1 VTASVEKSLVKR
13 YNLLGTAYL
22 LAGMLNDSTLSEY
35 LALQMNYEENIYSF
49 ATHNGQ
55 ARWTHFSRID
65 DAAVSRYPSLRP
77 KKEMLQILSLFYTHN
92 FAPELAVGIASS
104 SVKTGPKLPSSSSAF
119 SSCGEQKLIY
129 SLTNL
134 ARASVSSI
142 SLSDFSIQVAL
153 MYPASLM
160 PLTSSRATVP
170 TSG

>member
-1 VTASVEKSLVKR
+1 MLTGEQLSLPLMCELPWLLAVTASVEKSLVKR

-55 ARWTHFSRID
+55 TRWTHFSRID

-92 FAPELAVGIASS
+92 FAPELAVGIATTKDETK
-104 SVKTGPKLPSSSSAF
+104 SV
-119 SSCGEQKLIY
+119 
-129 SLTNL
+129 
-134 ARASVSSI
+134 
-142 SLSDFSIQVAL
+142 
-153 MYPASLM
+153 
-160 PLTSSRATVP
+160 
-170 TSG
+170 

>member
-1 VTASVEKSLVKR
+1 MCELPWLLAVTASAENSLVKR

-77 KKEMLQILSLFYTHN
+77 KRN
-92 FAPELAVGIASS
+92 A
-104 SVKTGPKLPSSSSAF
+104 
-119 SSCGEQKLIY
+119 
-129 SLTNL
+129 TNSQFVL
-134 ARASVSSI
+134 
-142 SLSDFSIQVAL
+142 
-153 MYPASLM
+153 YPQLRSG
-160 PLTSSRATVP
+160 TCSRH
-170 TSG
+170 SNH